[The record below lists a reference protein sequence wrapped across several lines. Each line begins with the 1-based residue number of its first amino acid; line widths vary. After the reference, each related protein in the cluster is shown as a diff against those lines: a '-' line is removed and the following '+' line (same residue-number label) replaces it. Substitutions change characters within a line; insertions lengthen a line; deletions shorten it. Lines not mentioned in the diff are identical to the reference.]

1 MAELAFRP
9 APPWQP
15 LQARSGAPVMRMP
28 FPASHQYMTGQDRT
42 GQGCRTGR
50 RRDRDALQVLL
61 ARHVRHVEFKL
72 NRVAFLADAVGDPD
86 LRSGREDM
94 DSILR
99 LRLCLRG
106 LR

>member
-9 APPWQP
+9 APRWQS
-15 LQARSGAPVMRMP
+15 LQARSDAPVMRMP

-42 GQGCRTGR
+42 GQGCRSGR

-72 NRVAFLADAVGDPD
+72 NRVAFLSDAVGDPD

-94 DSILR
+94 DAILR